1 MGRKYRPG
9 SGIGAAIAFFGM
21 TVYLVYKLS
30 FDTVHNLFGENVE
43 EILLLIS
50 VIGGVIIGKQI
61 YRLMVRNLGED
72 RAANLDFKIYKTTIT
87 TVILVA
93 LFILLKNHRR
103 LLNTDFYC
111 KICVFTA
118 FMEFYNRLLK
128 NQLLIRKED
137 I

>member
-103 LLNTDFYC
+103 L
-111 KICVFTA
+111 
-118 FMEFYNRLLK
+118 
-128 NQLLIRKED
+128 
-137 I
+137 